1 VIPVL
6 LAGAGVGA
14 GLWLI
19 WRAAT
24 ARPTLA
30 ELAATMASTGR
41 PVQAAAIPAAEALE
55 QRLVRRL
62 IAALAGV
69 GLDPN
74 RRAADLRV
82 TGRTVEQ
89 FTLLKVAVALGGLLF
104 ATIIIGLLFEAPPL
118 VTLFVA
124 VVLATGGWLLPDL
137 TLTGEAKDARKAFRH
152 ALGSFLDLV
161 NVIEAAGGGPE
172 TALYTAADAGDGPAF
187 SAIRDALE
195 VARHARRSVWSA
207 LGDLGQ
213 DLQVSEL
220 TEFAA
225 SLALTEDQGARIRQ
239 TLAAKADSMRAQQV
253 SEARAEAEAAT
264 ERMTIPVVLLLF
276 AFLILIAYPAV
287 ASIGQVGSP

>member
-1 VIPVL
+1 MIPVL

-24 ARPTLA
+24 ARPSLG
-30 ELAATMASTGR
+30 EVAAAMAGEGR
-41 PVQAAAIPAAEALE
+41 PVTAPAVPASEALE
-55 QRLVRRL
+55 ARLVRRF

-89 FTLLKVAVALGGLLF
+89 FTLLKLATALGGVLFATVLVGLLF
-104 ATIIIGLLFEAPPL
+104 AAPPI
-118 VTLFVA
+118 VALFLA
-124 VVLATGGWLLPDL
+124 VVLGAGGWLLPEV
-137 TLTGEAKDARKAFRH
+137 TLSGEAREARKAFRH

-161 NVIEAAGGGPE
+161 NLIEAAGAGPE
-172 TALYTAADAGDGPAF
+172 TALYSAAEAGDGPAF
-187 SAIRDALE
+187 AAVRGALDL
-195 VARHARRSVWSA
+195 ARHSRRSVWST
-207 LGDLGQ
+207 LGDLGH

-220 TEFAA
+220 SEFAA

-239 TLAAKADSMRAQQV
+239 TLAAKADAMRAQQIA
-253 SEARAEAEAAT
+253 EARADSEAAT

-287 ASIGQVGSP
+287 AAIGHVGSP

>member
-1 VIPVL
+1 MIPVL

-19 WRAAT
+19 WRAST
-24 ARPTLA
+24 ARPSLGD
-30 ELAATMASTGR
+30 LAAAMAGEGR
-41 PVQAAAIPAAEALE
+41 PVTATALPATEVLEA
-55 QRLVRRL
+55 RLVRRF

-74 RRAADLRV
+74 RRAADLQV

-89 FTLLKVAVALGGLLF
+89 FTLLKLATALGGVLFATVIVGLLF
-104 ATIIIGLLFEAPPL
+104 AAPPI
-118 VTLFVA
+118 VALFLA
-124 VVLATGGWLLPDL
+124 VVLGAGGWLLPEV
-137 TLTGEAKDARKAFRH
+137 TLTGEAKEARKAFRH

-161 NVIEAAGGGPE
+161 NLIEAAGAGPE
-172 TALYTAADAGDGPAF
+172 TALYAAAEAGDGPAF
-187 SAIRDALE
+187 TAVRGALDL
-195 VARHARRSVWSA
+195 ARHSRRSVWST
-207 LGDLGQ
+207 LGDLGH

-220 TEFAA
+220 SEFAA

-239 TLAAKADSMRAQQV
+239 TLAAKADSMRAQQIAD
-253 SEARAEAEAAT
+253 ARADSEAAT

-287 ASIGQVGSP
+287 AAIGHVGSP

>member
-1 VIPVL
+1 MIAVL

-24 ARPTLA
+24 ARPSLA

-41 PVQAAAIPAAEALE
+41 PAQAAVTPAAEALE

-104 ATIIIGLLFEAPPL
+104 ATIIVGLLFAAPPL
-118 VTLFVA
+118 ATLFVA
-124 VVLATGGWLLPDL
+124 VVLGVGGWLLPDV
-137 TLTGEAKDARKAFRH
+137 TLTGEAKDVRKAFRH
-152 ALGSFLDLV
+152 AFGTFLDLV

-172 TALYTAADAGDGPAF
+172 TALYRAAEAGDGPAF

-195 VARHARRSVWSA
+195 LARHARRSVWSA

-239 TLAAKADSMRAQQV
+239 TLAAKADSMRSQQIA
-253 SEARAEAEAAT
+253 EARAEAEAAT